1 MKRLFSKSKLKA
13 AAADAAAVSS
23 DSSPGY
29 QLKEKDLP
37 KLHKAAWNGDLAKLQ
52 QLSKKT
58 DVYTLD
64 KQNR

>member
-1 MKRLFSKSKLKA
+1 MKRIFSKSKLKA
-13 AAADAAAVSS
+13 AAAGEAASAGTAG
-23 DSSPGY
+23 PGY

-37 KLHKAAWNGDLAKLQ
+37 KLHKAAWSGDLAKIQ

-58 DVYTLD
+58 DVYSLD